1 MLGKKQ
7 IMGPGQH
14 KPTQLALISVVW
26 IYIAENVGVGDGS
39 GGWEVG
45 RGDEREMRI

>member
-26 IYIAENVGVGDGS
+26 IYAEENVGVG
-39 GGWEVG
+39 GGGGGNGRWEG
-45 RGDEREMRI
+45 GKKEK

>member
-39 GGWEVG
+39 GEGGRWEG
-45 RGDEREMRI
+45 GKKEK